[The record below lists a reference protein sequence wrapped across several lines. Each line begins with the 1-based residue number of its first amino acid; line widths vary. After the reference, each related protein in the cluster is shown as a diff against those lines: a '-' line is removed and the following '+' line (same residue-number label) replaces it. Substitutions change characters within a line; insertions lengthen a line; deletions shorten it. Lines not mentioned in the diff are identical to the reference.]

1 MDRTPSLLRS
11 PPEKRYRTRPSGGGN
26 TLSVMEL
33 KPGTRLRSQ
42 TCAAEVI
49 VVKAPAG
56 AVDLCCGGAPLIPI
70 DAAAGQLPIDDAHRG
85 GTLLGKRYADEAAG
99 LEILCTKAGEGSLS
113 VGATPLPMKEAK
125 PLPSSD

>member
-1 MDRTPSLLRS
+1 
-11 PPEKRYRTRPSGGGN
+11 
-26 TLSVMEL
+26 MEL

-42 TCAAEVI
+42 VCSAEVI

-56 AVDLCCGGAPLIPI
+56 AVDLCCGGAPMVAVDAAPEARPI
-70 DAAAGQLPIDDAHRG
+70 DAAHQG

-99 LEILCTKAGEGSLS
+99 LEILCTKGGEGSLS
-113 VGATPLPMKEAK
+113 LGATPLPLKEAK

>member
-1 MDRTPSLLRS
+1 
-11 PPEKRYRTRPSGGGN
+11 
-26 TLSVMEL
+26 MEL

-42 TCAAEVI
+42 VCSAEVI

-56 AVDLCCGGAPLIPI
+56 AVDLCCGGAPMVPV
-70 DAAAGQLPIDDAHRG
+70 DATPEPRAIDDAHRG

-99 LEILCTKAGEGSLS
+99 LEILCTKAGDASLS
-113 VGATPLPMKEAK
+113 LGPAPLPVKEAK